1 MNGERMTP
9 ESVASFLCRFCSD
22 DVTRPSLHSPWI
34 SNGKCYATDGCI
46 AIQLDPGLA
55 PLSVERKHQADV
67 PLHCS
72 ERIDEWILGDINDVK
87 ALRREL
93 LPIDFSLLRCA
104 ASCAIN
110 DARATAKAEGA
121 PETVFDPDELTLEE
135 CVARYSCVIL
145 PGKSRLV
152 VSAKYAN
159 LICDTVDAFGDCP
172 AFAYLRTG
180 KDKMWKDKY
189 SRILFVGGMYNI
201 LLMALRTD
209 VAGWPFQAESV
220 ADAAT
225 GTLVHRAND
234 TGTSDIDELR
244 FGKGGTDES
253 SEEK

>member
-1 MNGERMTP
+1 MT
-9 ESVASFLCRFCSD
+9 SSIFDRIIRRFASD
-22 DVTRPSLHSPWI
+22 DVTRPSLHSPWL
-34 SNGKCYATDGCI
+34 SNGMCYATDGRI
-46 AIQLDPGLA
+46 AIRLDPGLA
-55 PLSVERKHQADV
+55 PLSVERKHQADA

-72 ERIDEWILGDINDVK
+72 ERIDEWISGDIDDVAAHK
-87 ALRREL
+87 REL
-93 LPIDFSLLRCA
+93 LPIDFFLLRCEATCALDDAFA
-104 ASCAIN
+104 A
-110 DARATAKAEGA
+110 AKAEGA
-121 PETVFDPDELTLEE
+121 PETVIDPDELTLEE

-152 VSAKYAN
+152 VSAKYAS
-159 LICDTVDAFGDCP
+159 LVCDTVDAFGDCS

-225 GTLVHRAND
+225 GTLIHRAND
-234 TGTSDIDELR
+234 TGTLDIDELR
-244 FGKGGTDES
+244 FGKGGAE
-253 SEEK
+253 